1 MTNWESRSREER
13 SLLNPAFCA
22 NLMWHAARGY
32 TGDGAGMLSF
42 EESFLVLPFVL
53 HRETREGLP
62 RSTRTSLAVWLDE
75 NPLASGRVAS
85 RARLLVPFSKEALTF
100 GGLHGF
106 IRLERGRLHAEE
118 SWKKVVNRVLKESSG
133 EVRDCAKRA
142 EFIGKWFSE
151 TGSAATVLAL
161 MGVCP

>member
-1 MTNWESRSREER
+1 MTDWESRSREER

-32 TGDGAGMLSF
+32 TISGGSLSF

-53 HRETREGLP
+53 HREIRERLP
-62 RSTRTSLAVWLDE
+62 RSTRSSLAVWLDE
-75 NPLASGRVAS
+75 NPLARGKVTS
-85 RARLLVPFSKEALTF
+85 RARLLVPFSKEALAF

-106 IRLERGRLHAEE
+106 IRIEGGMLFAEDAR
-118 SWKKVVNRVLKESSG
+118 KKEVNRILNESSA

-142 EFIGKWFSE
+142 EFVGKWFSE
-151 TGSAATVLAL
+151 TGSASTVLAL
-161 MGVCP
+161 IGVRP